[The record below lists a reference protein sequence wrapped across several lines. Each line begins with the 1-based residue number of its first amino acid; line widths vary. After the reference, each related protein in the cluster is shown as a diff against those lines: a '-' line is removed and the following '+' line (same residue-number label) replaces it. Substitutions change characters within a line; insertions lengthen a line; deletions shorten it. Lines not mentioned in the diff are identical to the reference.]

1 MTGAYFH
8 GRLQIVAADPTDR
21 EAVARDARARSAAR
35 TISVGEVSGDPAS
48 ASTFPTDRDWSWR
61 DDAVCAGLDPD
72 LFFPERGASSGEAK
86 AVCRGCPVRSECLEH
101 AMSVPE
107 KFGIW
112 GGLSEKERRRLRR
125 SKAIAARE
133 IRGVA

>member
-1 MTGAYFH
+1 MTDVNFH

-35 TISVGEVSGDPAS
+35 TISVGEVSDDPAS
-48 ASTFPTDRDWSWR
+48 VRTSPTDPDWSWR
-61 DDAVCAGLDPD
+61 DDAVCVGVDPD
-72 LFFPERGASSGEAK
+72 LFFPAGGASREAK
-86 AVCRGCPVRSECLEH
+86 AVCRTCPVRVECLEH
-101 AMSVPE
+101 AMRVPE

-125 SKAIAARE
+125 STPD
-133 IRGVA
+133 RGGPHP